1 MTSPVRTR
9 NIFNRYLLDT
19 HYLIWACADSKRLPQ
34 ACFDLI
40 VDPLNELYFSAASI
54 HEIAIKFALG
64 KLHFTVDPEEILR
77 GLLANGYNELPIS
90 SHHTVSLKRLPRDMH
105 GDPFDRLIVAQANME
120 ALTLITDDEKI
131 IRYCSDYIP
140 MKTF

>member
-1 MTSPVRTR
+1 
-9 NIFNRYLLDT
+9 
-19 HYLIWACADSKRLPQ
+19 
-34 ACFDLI
+34 
-40 VDPLNELYFSAASI
+40 
-54 HEIAIKFALG
+54 
-64 KLHFTVDPEEILR
+64 
-77 GLLANGYNELPIS
+77 
-90 SHHTVSLKRLPRDMH
+90 MH